1 MIELKVE
8 LISDAT
14 FGRGDGVAGLVD
26 TEVEYDTETG
36 LPFIRGRVLKGL
48 LTEECANILFV
59 LKKTSRQLEDSALFL
74 FGKSGSLLSGEG
86 QMHVGSALLPA
97 ELRRA
102 VASDIR
108 RNDLTPTEVLESLT
122 AIRRQTSINEKSG
135 APEKESLRSA
145 RVVLR
150 ETTFSATLDFATPPS
165 DDALAL
171 LAACVSSLRRG
182 GTGRNRGRGRLR
194 AWLAD
199 EAFTQE
205 HLAHFEKMIT
215 EADR

>member
-26 TEVEYDTETG
+26 TEVEFDTETG

-48 LTEECANILFV
+48 LTEECANILFA
-59 LKKTSRQLEDSALFL
+59 LNGGSRQLKESALFL
-74 FGKSGSLLSGEG
+74 FGESGSLLSGEG
-86 QMHVGSALLPA
+86 QMHVGSALLPE
-97 ELRRA
+97 ELRHA
-102 VASDIR
+102 VASDIK
-108 RNDLTPTEVLESLT
+108 RNDLSPTEVLESLT
-122 AIRRQTSINEKSG
+122 AIRRQTSINEESG

-165 DDALAL
+165 ADAMAL
-171 LAACVSSLRRG
+171 LSACVLSLRRG

-194 AWLAD
+194 AWLTD
-199 EAFTQE
+199 EAFTRARM
-205 HLAHFEKMIT
+205 AHFEKMIT
-215 EADR
+215 EAA

>member
-26 TEVEYDTETG
+26 TEVEYDAGTG

-59 LKKTSRQLEDSALFL
+59 LNGSCRQLKESALFL
-74 FGKSGSLLSGEG
+74 FGESGSLLSGEG

-97 ELRRA
+97 ELRHA
-102 VASDIR
+102 VARDIK
-108 RNDLTPTEVLESLT
+108 RNDLTPMKVLESLT
-122 AIRRQTSINEKSG
+122 AIRRQTSINEESG

-150 ETTFSATLDFATPPS
+150 ETTFSATLDFASHPS

-171 LAACVSSLRRG
+171 LTACVQSLRRG

-199 EAFTQE
+199 ETFTQG
-205 HLAHFEKMIT
+205 HLAHFEKLLM
-215 EADR
+215 EVA